1 MPSKKESAKTLSAKK
16 AATKL
21 PAKNNGRFA
30 SGIEGLDTVLGG
42 GLPGRHL
49 YLLQGKPGTGKTTFA
64 LQFLIAGAA
73 AGEPVLYVSLSQSKA
88 ELQQIAASH
97 GWSLEGVEIEELHA
111 ARGDEQQDDQT
122 IFYASDVRLDRTRES
137 VDAAID
143 RVKPR
148 RIVYDSLVEIRQ
160 LSRDN
165 QKFHEEVLSFKRM
178 VGKRGIAT
186 LFIDLTPDAGGDA
199 VVESLAHGLFHL
211 EKFLPEYGQARR
223 RIDIRKMRGVRF
235 FDGYHDMAIQTGGGV
250 RVFPRIVPELA
261 PETGREDLIKS
272 GVEELDAMLGG
283 GMEPGTTTLIVGQ
296 SGTGKSTLASLYAY
310 SALERGES
318 VTLFLFEERVET
330 FFRRSEGLGLH
341 LRKYRD
347 DGKLE
352 LWDFNPGA
360 ISQGE
365 FSQIAQQS
373 ADGNNAGVVVI
384 DSFTGYLAALPNPQ
398 EAIMQIQTLLKYLA
412 RRGVLTILIVAQHGL
427 LGHNMETAVDVSF
440 LGDTVVFLRMYE
452 WPAVVRRT
460 ITVVKKRHGPHDLDV
475 RQLQID
481 TGRISIREFVQ
492 PPPGSPSPMPT
503 Q

>member
-1 MPSKKESAKTLSAKK
+1 MPPRKKP
-16 AATKL
+16 ATKL
-21 PAKNNGRFA
+21 PAKKPATKSPAKNNRQFS
-30 SGIEGLDTVLGG
+30 SGIEGLDTILGG

-49 YLLQGKPGTGKTTFA
+49 YLLQGRPGTGKTTFA
-64 LQFLIAGAA
+64 LQFLLAGVA
-73 AGEPVLYVSLSQSKA
+73 AGESVLYVSLSQSKD
-88 ELQQIAASH
+88 ELAQIAASH
-97 GWSLEGVEIEELHA
+97 GWTLDGIQVEELHTA
-111 ARGDEQQDDQT
+111 AADDSGDDQT
-122 IFYASDVRLDRTRES
+122 IFYASDVRLDRTREA
-137 VDAAID
+137 VDKAIA
-143 RVKPR
+143 RVKPQ
-148 RIVYDSLVEIRQ
+148 RIVYDSILEIRQ
-160 LSRDN
+160 LSRDD
-165 QKFHEEVLSFKRM
+165 QKFHEEILSFKRM
-178 VGKRGIAT
+178 VARQGIAT
-186 LFIDLTPDAGGDA
+186 LFIDLTPDVGGDS

-223 RIDIRKMRGVRF
+223 RIDIRKMRGVSF
-235 FDGYHDMAIQTGGGV
+235 FDGYHDMAIQTGGV

-261 PETGREDLIKS
+261 PEAGREDLIKS
-272 GVEELDAMLGG
+272 GVDALDDMLGG
-283 GMEPGTTTLIVGQ
+283 GMEPGTTTLVVGQ

-310 SALERGES
+310 AALERGES

-352 LWDFNPGA
+352 LWDFSPGA
-360 ISQGE
+360 VSQGE

-373 ADGNNAGVVVI
+373 ADGNHAGVVVI
-384 DSFTGYLAALPNPQ
+384 DSFTGYVAGLPNPQ
-398 EAIMQIQTLLKYLA
+398 EAIMQIQTLLKYLS

-475 RQLQID
+475 RQFQID
-481 TGRISIREFVQ
+481 TDGISIREFVQ
-492 PPPGSPSPMPT
+492 PPPGSPSPMPA
-503 Q
+503 